1 MKSLSSLR
9 CISRSLGL
17 VISRSFHLHIR
28 SLLQNTSQLL
38 LQSSKIEILNKSYLV
53 FFIIKDYEGQEVRV
67 GSRVA
72 CGSLLRRLEYCG
84 MGYQSWL
91 CLCIELIK
99 TICSVGLTLLRG
111 LRSATV
117 SGGES
122 ERTYLELG
130 DSN

>member
-17 VISRSFHLHIR
+17 VISRGFHLHIR

-38 LQSSKIEILNKSYLV
+38 LQSSKIEISNKSYLA
-53 FFIIKDYEGQEVRV
+53 FFFIKDYEGQEVK
-67 GSRVA
+67 
-72 CGSLLRRLEYCG
+72 RRLEYCG